1 MDQLATTTAATGG
14 AGQPLSAREPA
25 GSESWGELLL
35 VKATVAADLAIANL
49 TVGDLFRL
57 DKGSILATS
66 HLSGTNVPLLVGG
79 RVLAWGEFQVNG
91 DTLGVRVAE
100 MA

>member
-1 MDQLATTTAATGG
+1 MDALATTSTGETTRSVSSPTAA
-14 AGQPLSAREPA
+14 SEP
-25 GSESWGELLL
+25 WGELLL
-35 VKATVAADLAIANL
+35 VKTTVAADLAIANL

-57 DKGSILATS
+57 EKGSILATS

-91 DTLGVRVAE
+91 EMLGIRLAE

>member
-1 MDQLATTTAATGG
+1 MSALATTTPAELAATTER
-14 AGQPLSAREPA
+14 AAP
-25 GSESWGELLL
+25 SEDWGELLL
-35 VKATVAADLAIANL
+35 VSAVVAADLAIENL

-57 DKGSILATS
+57 EKGSILATS

>member
-1 MDQLATTTAATGG
+1 MDALVTT
-14 AGQPLSAREPA
+14 SSREMHRASPA
-25 GSESWGELLL
+25 PSPASESWGELLL

-57 DKGSILATS
+57 ERGSILATS

-91 DTLGVRVAE
+91 ETLGVRVAE